1 MVIQVLSQLCA
12 SVKRCHPAGSA
23 FSEIPHALNTISGAD
38 GSIAI
43 HYHFVM
49 LTDHSGEMVR
59 TMLFELRAPSIIE
72 GEALPTILD
81 VIERDFP
88 SMRHFSSN
96 TRMDAVAPLGLLK
109 PVKCQ

>member
-1 MVIQVLSQLCA
+1 
-12 SVKRCHPAGSA
+12 
-23 FSEIPHALNTISGAD
+23 
-38 GSIAI
+38 
-43 HYHFVM
+43 
-49 LTDHSGEMVR
+49 
-59 TMLFELRAPSIIE
+59 MLFELRAPSIIE

-96 TRMDAVAPLGLLK
+96 TRMDVVAPLGLLK